1 MPDMCKT
8 LQVSFEDR
16 TVIASNPLLQLRAFF
31 FKGNYKKL
39 NYLEL
44 DKCSQLDL
52 NFESLL
58 NTRKHTD
65 LFLWC

>member
-16 TVIASNPLLQLRAFF
+16 TVIASNPLLQLRVFF

-44 DKCSQLDL
+44 DKCSPK
-52 NFESLL
+52 FRISVEHAKTHGFISLVL
-58 NTRKHTD
+58 A
-65 LFLWC
+65 